1 MVSGRVER
9 HEFEYRRHGTQ
20 ALIAALD
27 VTTGEVKGVIGNTR
41 SEKDFARFFRNLL
54 NSSAPDTRWDIVCD
68 NLDIPPLRIGG
79 PPGRAPL
86 RHQA

>member
-1 MVSGRVER
+1 V
-9 HEFEYRRHGTQ
+9 
-20 ALIAALD
+20 
-27 VTTGEVKGVIGNTR
+27 TR

-54 NSSAPDTRWDIVCD
+54 NSAALDTRWDIVSD
-68 NLDIPPLRIGG
+68 NLDIHLRIGG